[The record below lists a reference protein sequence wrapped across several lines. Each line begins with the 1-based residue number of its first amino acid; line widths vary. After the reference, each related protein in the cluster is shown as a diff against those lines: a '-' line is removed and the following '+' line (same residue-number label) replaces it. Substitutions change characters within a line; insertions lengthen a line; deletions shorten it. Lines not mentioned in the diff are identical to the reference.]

1 MLNRSQSSL
10 SRGEDAD
17 EPHVNQLSKSD
28 VVLTFQIEVVV
39 LEVRNLKSIQG
50 NKIIYCTM
58 EVDSSDKLATD
69 QVEASKPYWDTQGD
83 FSTSHPLPVCK
94 VKLYA
99 ENPGI
104 MGYLDDKELGKVT
117 IRPTPVSSKVPEW
130 YKANVSKG
138 SQDQELK
145 IKVAVRMDKPMNMKH
160 CG

>member
-1 MLNRSQSSL
+1 M
-10 SRGEDAD
+10 
-17 EPHVNQLSKSD
+17 
-28 VVLTFQIEVVV
+28 
-39 LEVRNLKSIQG
+39 RNLKSIPG

-58 EVDSSDKLATD
+58 EVDNSDKLATD

-94 VKLYA
+94 VNGKYCQIFLSLYKTWIFSYIYKIFLTHCKTLSLQVKLYA

-104 MGYLDDKELGKVT
+104 MGYLDDKELGKVV

>member
-58 EVDSSDKLATD
+58 EVDNSDKLATD